1 MIQLRPYQQMA
12 LNAIRDAYRQK
23 KRAPLLV
30 SPTGSGKSAMLGYM
44 LSHTRRRTLILAH
57 RRELLDQISESMP
70 VDHGII
76 AAGKPHNNAPVQVG
90 MVQTVARRLDSLP
103 QFEWVISDEAHL
115 SVSPTW
121 SMVIKHYPSALGLG
135 LSATPTRL
143 DGKGLGEHFDSIV
156 YGPPIKQLVND
167 GYLTRCRVFCPPVEF
182 EKIRS
187 LRGDY
192 DMAEAED
199 KLDKAHIT
207 GNAVEHLQRIGTG
220 RKTIVFCCGVKH
232 AEHVAGQFRDAG
244 ISAID
249 VNGSMG
255 DRAERVADFKSG
267 KVQVLTNVDLLT
279 TGFDCPDIQAGIFLR
294 PTMSRALYLQM
305 VGRLLRVAPG
315 KTDVLLLDHV
325 GCVLRHGLPD
335 ADREWSLAGTGNSER
350 QQIESG
356 MAIRRCDKC
365 FLVYEAHLSACPY
378 CGATAETGSRL
389 LEERDGQL
397 VEITEHDRRVEWL
410 KTARYSDALGG
421 CETPIQI
428 REMANARGLKPGW
441 VIRVVMERF
450 RVSKWG
456 AAKMCGYHPGV
467 VQHLRIHDGRA
478 A

>member
-1 MIQLRPYQQMA
+1 MIQLRPYQQTA
-12 LNAIRDAYRQK
+12 LDAIREAYRQK
-23 KRAPLLV
+23 KHAPLFV

-44 LSHTRRRTLILAH
+44 LSNTRRRTLILAH
-57 RRELLDQISESMP
+57 RRELLDQISESLP
-70 VDHGII
+70 VEHGII

-115 SVSPTW
+115 SVSQTW
-121 SMVIKHYPSALGLG
+121 SRVIKHYPSALGLG

-156 YGPPIKQLVND
+156 YGPSIKQLVSD

-199 KLDKAHIT
+199 RLDNPYIT
-207 GNAVEHLQRIGTG
+207 GNAVEHLQRIGPG

-232 AEHVAGQFRDAG
+232 ATHVAEQFRDAG

-249 VNGSMG
+249 VNGGMS
-255 DRAERVADFKSG
+255 DRAQRVADFKAG
-267 KVQVLTNVDLLT
+267 NVQVLTNVDLLT
-279 TGFDCPDIQAGIFLR
+279 TGFDCPDIQAGVFLR
-294 PTMSRALYLQM
+294 PTLSRALYLQM
-305 VGRLLRVAPG
+305 VGRLLRVAQG
-315 KTDVLLLDHV
+315 KTDALLLDHV

-335 ADREWSLAGTGNSER
+335 ADREWSLAGTGDSER
-350 QQIESG
+350 QAIESG
-356 MAIRRCDKC
+356 LAIRRCDKC

-378 CGATAETGSRL
+378 CGTTAETGSRL

-397 VEITEHDRRVEWL
+397 VEITERDRRLEWL
-410 KTARYSDALGG
+410 KSAEYGKALSS
-421 CETPIQI
+421 CETPEQI
-428 REMANARGLKPGW
+428 REMANARGYASGW
-441 VIRVVMERF
+441 TIRQVMGRF
-450 RVSKWG
+450 GVSKWQ
-456 AAKMCGYHPGV
+456 AAKMCGYKPGV
-467 VQHLRIHDGRA
+467 AKHIRA
-478 A
+478 DEAA